1 MAPRATVDVEF
12 AIRVTETGPAAIS
25 IAAAHADTEELRV
38 SWHGDSRPVEFE
50 HGTRAEVFDLPAGEH
65 RVTYHAE
72 RVLGEAEP
80 EPVTLAD
87 VAVFT
92 RPSRYC
98 PSDRVAGLVPPEL
111 VELKN
116 PRRQIEAIVRHV
128 HDRLS
133 YVVGASR
140 PTDDAVDTL
149 LAGEGVCR
157 DFAHVC
163 ITLCRFLDIP
173 ARYVGVYAPG
183 LAPMDFHAVFE
194 AAVEGHWYVFDATR
208 LAPRQTM
215 LRISTGRDA
224 ADTAFLATLGG
235 ELDFLGSTVFATTD
249 AALPVDDGTGLVV
262 LG

>member
-1 MAPRATVDVEF
+1 MASRATVDVEF
-12 AIRVTETGPAAIS
+12 AVRVTEPGPAAIS
-25 IAAAHADTEELRV
+25 VAAAHADTEELTV
-38 SWHGDSRPVEFE
+38 SWHGESTLVEFE
-50 HGTRAEVFDLPAGEH
+50 HGTRAEVFQLPRGEH

-72 RVLGEAEP
+72 RVLTEPDP

-98 PSDRVAGLVPPEL
+98 PADRIGGLIPPEL
-111 VELKN
+111 FALKST
-116 PRRQIEAIVRHV
+116 RKQVQAVVRYV
-128 HDRLS
+128 HERLS
-133 YVVGASR
+133 YVAGSSR
-140 PTDDAVDTL
+140 GTDDAIDTL

-163 ITLCRFLDIP
+163 ITLCRALDIP
-173 ARYVGVYAPG
+173 ARYVAVYAPG

-194 AAVEGHWYVFDATR
+194 AAVDGHWHVFDATH
-208 LAPRQTM
+208 LAPRRTM

-224 ADTAFLATLGG
+224 ADTAFLATLGC

-249 AALPVDDGTGLVV
+249 GALPPDDPAELVV

>member
-1 MAPRATVDVEF
+1 MDVEF
-12 AIRVTETGPAAIS
+12 AIRVTRPGPAAIS
-25 IAAAHADTEELRV
+25 VAAAHADTDELTV

-72 RVLGEAEP
+72 RVLTDPEP

-111 VELKN
+111 LKLKTAGKQV
-116 PRRQIEAIVRHV
+116 PAVVRHV
-128 HDRLS
+128 HERLS
-133 YVVGASR
+133 YVVGSSR
-140 PTDDAVDTL
+140 PADDAIDTL
-149 LAGEGVCR
+149 LSGEGVCR

-194 AAVEGHWYVFDATR
+194 AAIDGHWYVFDATR
-208 LAPRQTM
+208 LAPRRTM

-224 ADTAFLATLGG
+224 ADTAFLATRGG

-249 AALPVDDGTGLVV
+249 SALPVDDGSGLVV

>member
-12 AIRVTETGPAAIS
+12 SVRVTEPGRAAIS
-25 IAAAHADTEELRV
+25 VAAAHADTEELTV
-38 SWHGDSRPVEFE
+38 SWHGESELVEFE
-50 HGTRAEVFDLPAGEH
+50 HGTRAEVFTLPGGEH

-72 RVLGEAEP
+72 RALLDPEP

-87 VAVFT
+87 TAVFT

-98 PSDRVAGLVPPEL
+98 PSDRIAGLVPPAL
-111 VELKN
+111 FGLKSTKA
-116 PRRQIEAIVRHV
+116 RVDAVVRNV
-128 HDRLS
+128 HERLS
-133 YVVGASR
+133 YVVGSSR
-140 PTDDAVDTL
+140 STDDAVDAL

-163 ITLCRFLDIP
+163 ISVCRFLGIP

-183 LAPMDFHAVFE
+183 LSPMDFHAVFE
-194 AAVEGHWYVFDATR
+194 AAIDGCWHVFDATH

-224 ADTAFLATLGG
+224 ADTAVLAGLGC
-235 ELDFLGSTVFATTD
+235 ELDLLGSTVFATTD
-249 AALPVDDGTGLVV
+249 TALPPDDRAELVV
-262 LG
+262 LS

>member
-1 MAPRATVDVEF
+1 MAVRATVDVEF
-12 AIRVTETGPAAIS
+12 AVRVTKPGPAAIS
-25 IAAAHADTEELRV
+25 VSAAHADTEELTV
-38 SWHGDSRPVEFE
+38 SWHGESEPVEFE
-50 HGTRAEVFDLPAGEH
+50 HGTRAEVFDLPEGEH
-65 RVTYHAE
+65 RITYHAE
-72 RVLGEAEP
+72 RALTDPEP
-80 EPVTLAD
+80 EPVTLKD

-98 PSDRVAGLVPPEL
+98 PSDRVGGLVPPEI
-111 VELKN
+111 VELED
-116 PRRQIEAIVRHV
+116 RREQVEAIVRHV
-128 HDRLS
+128 HARLS
-133 YVVGASR
+133 YVVGSSR
-140 PTDDAVDTL
+140 PADDAIDTL

-173 ARYVGVYAPG
+173 ARYTGVYAPG

-194 AAVEGHWYVFDATR
+194 AAVDGHWYVFDATR
-208 LAPRQTM
+208 LAPRQTL

-224 ADTAFLATLGG
+224 ADTAFLATFGC

-249 AALPVDDGTGLVV
+249 AALPTDDGSGLVV

>member
-1 MAPRATVDVEF
+1 MDVEF
-12 AIRVTETGPAAIS
+12 AIRVTRPGPAAIS
-25 IAAAHADTEELRV
+25 VAAAHADVEELTV
-38 SWHGDSRPVEFE
+38 SWHGESRPVEFA
-50 HGTRAEVFDLPAGEH
+50 HGARAEVFDLPAGEH

-72 RVLGEAEP
+72 RALDEPEP

-98 PSDRVAGLVPPEL
+98 PSDRVAGLVPREL
-111 VELKN
+111 VELGN
-116 PRRQIEAIVRHV
+116 PRKQVEAVVRHV
-128 HDRLS
+128 HERLS
-133 YVVGASR
+133 YVVGSSR

-173 ARYVGVYAPG
+173 ARYCGVYAPG

-194 AAVEGHWYVFDATR
+194 AAVDGHWYVFDATR

-249 AALPVDDGTGLVV
+249 AALPADDGSGPVV

>member
-1 MAPRATVDVEF
+1 MAPRSTVDVEF
-12 AIRVTETGPAAIS
+12 AVRVTEPGPAAIS
-25 IAAAHADTEELRV
+25 VAAAHADTEELRV

-72 RVLGEAEP
+72 RALTEPEP

-98 PSDRVAGLVPPEL
+98 PSDRLAGLVPPGL
-111 VELKN
+111 LKLKGAEKQV
-116 PRRQIEAIVRHV
+116 PAIVRHV

-133 YVVGASR
+133 YVAGASR

-149 LAGEGVCR
+149 VVGEGVCR

-163 ITLCRFLDIP
+163 IALCRFLDIP
-173 ARYVGVYAPG
+173 ARYTGVYAPG

-194 AAVEGHWYVFDATR
+194 AAVDGHWYVFDATR

-215 LRISTGRDA
+215 LRIATGRDA
-224 ADTAFLATLGG
+224 ADTAFLATLGC

-249 AALPVDDGTGLVV
+249 AALPADDGSGLVV

>member
-1 MAPRATVDVEF
+1 MPSRATVDVEF
-12 AIRVTETGPAAIS
+12 AIRVTQPGPAAIS
-25 IAAAHADTEELRV
+25 VSAAHADTEELRV
-38 SWHGDSRPVEFE
+38 SWHGDSRSVEFP
-50 HGTRAEVFDLPAGEH
+50 HGTRAEVFDLPTGEH
-65 RVTYHAE
+65 QVTYHAE
-72 RVLGEAEP
+72 RVLTDAEP

-87 VAVFT
+87 LVVFT

-111 VELKN
+111 LGLENPAKQVEAL
-116 PRRQIEAIVRHV
+116 VRHV
-128 HDRLS
+128 HERLS
-133 YVVGASR
+133 YVVGSSR
-140 PTDDAVDTL
+140 PGDDAIDTL

-194 AAVEGHWYVFDATR
+194 AAVDGHWYVFDATR

-235 ELDFLGSTVFATTD
+235 ELDFLGSTIFATTD
-249 AALPVDDGTGLVV
+249 AALPADDGSGLVV

>member
-1 MAPRATVDVEF
+1 MDVEF
-12 AIRVTETGPAAIS
+12 AVHVTKPGPAAVS
-25 IAAAHADTEELRV
+25 VSAAHADVEELSV
-38 SWHGDSRPVEFE
+38 SWHGESEPVEFE
-50 HGTRAEVFDLPAGEH
+50 HGTRAEVFELPSGEH

-72 RVLGEAEP
+72 RVLTDLEP

-111 VELKN
+111 LKLKN
-116 PRRQIEAIVRHV
+116 AGKQVDAIVRHV
-128 HDRLS
+128 YQRLS
-133 YVVGASR
+133 YVAGASR
-140 PTDDAVDTL
+140 PTDDAIDTL

-173 ARYVGVYAPG
+173 ARYAGVYAPG
-183 LAPMDFHAVFE
+183 LSPMDFHAVFE
-194 AAVEGHWYVFDATR
+194 AAVDGHWYVFDATR

-224 ADTAFLATLGG
+224 ADTPFLATLGG

-249 AALPVDDGTGLVV
+249 AALPADDGSGLVV

>member
-1 MAPRATVDVEF
+1 MAVRATVDVEF
-12 AIRVTETGPAAIS
+12 AIRVTQPGPAAIS
-25 IAAAHADTEELRV
+25 VAAAHADTEELTV
-38 SWHGDSRPVEFE
+38 SWHGDSELAEFA
-50 HGTRAEVFDLPAGEH
+50 HGTRAEVFDLPSGEH

-72 RVLGEAEP
+72 RALTGLEP

-87 VAVFT
+87 AAVFT

-98 PSDRVAGLVPPEL
+98 PSDRVAGLVPPEIVKL
-111 VELKN
+111 RNAGKQV
-116 PRRQIEAIVRHV
+116 EAIVRHV
-128 HDRLS
+128 HNRLS
-133 YVVGASR
+133 YVVGSSR
-140 PTDDAVDTL
+140 PTDDAIDTL

-194 AAVEGHWYVFDATR
+194 AVVDGHWYVFDATR

-249 AALPVDDGTGLVV
+249 AALPVDDGSGLVV

>member
-12 AIRVTETGPAAIS
+12 AIRVTEPGPAAIS
-25 IAAAHADTEELRV
+25 VAAAHADTEELTV
-38 SWHGDSRPVEFE
+38 SWHGTSRTVEFA
-50 HGTRAEVFDLPAGEH
+50 HGTRAEVFDLPDGEH

-72 RVLGEAEP
+72 RVLTEPEP

-98 PSDRVAGLVPPEL
+98 PSDRVAGLVPPEIVQL
-111 VELKN
+111 GNARGQV
-116 PRRQIEAIVRHV
+116 EAIVRHV
-128 HDRLS
+128 HRRLS
-133 YVVGASR
+133 YVVGSSR
-140 PTDDAVDTL
+140 PVDDAIDTL

-163 ITLCRFLDIP
+163 VTLCRFLDIP

-194 AAVEGHWYVFDATR
+194 AAVDGHWSVFDATR

-249 AALPVDDGTGLVV
+249 APLPVDDGSGLVV

>member
-12 AIRVTETGPAAIS
+12 SVRVTEPGPAAIS
-25 IAAAHADTEELRV
+25 IAAAHADTEQLDV
-38 SWHGDSRPVEFE
+38 SWHGESELVEFE
-50 HGTRAEVFDLPAGEH
+50 HGTRAEVFEFPAGEH

-72 RVLGEAEP
+72 HALTEPEP

-98 PSDRVAGLVPPEL
+98 PSDRIAGLVPPEL
-111 VELKN
+111 FSLKSTKKKVDT
-116 PRRQIEAIVRHV
+116 IVRTV
-128 HDRLS
+128 HERLS
-133 YVVGASR
+133 YVVGSSR
-140 PTDDAVDTL
+140 PTDDAIDTL
-149 LAGEGVCR
+149 LAGQGVCR

-163 ITLCRFLDIP
+163 VTLCRFLDIP

-183 LAPMDFHAVFE
+183 LSPMDFHAVFE
-194 AAVEGHWYVFDATR
+194 AAVDGHWYVFDATR

-215 LRISTGRDA
+215 LRIATGRDA
-224 ADTAFLATLGG
+224 ADTAFLATFGG

-249 AALPVDDGTGLVV
+249 AALPVDDGSGLVV

>member
-12 AIRVTETGPAAIS
+12 SVRVTEPGPAAIAV
-25 IAAAHADTEELRV
+25 AAVHADTEELHV
-38 SWHGDSRPVEFE
+38 SWHGDSELVEFD
-50 HGTRAEVFDLPAGEH
+50 HGSRAEVFQLPAGEH

-72 RVLGEAEP
+72 RALTEPEP

-98 PSDRVAGLVPPEL
+98 PSDRIAGLVPPEL
-111 VELKN
+111 FALPDTKSRVD
-116 PRRQIEAIVRHV
+116 AIVRHV
-128 HDRLS
+128 HERLS
-133 YVVGASR
+133 YVVGSSR
-140 PTDDAVDTL
+140 GTDDAIDTL

-163 ITLCRFLDIP
+163 ISVCRFLDIP

-183 LAPMDFHAVFE
+183 LSPMDFHAVFE
-194 AAVEGHWYVFDATR
+194 AAVDGFWYVFDATH

-224 ADTAFLATLGG
+224 ADTSFLATLGA

-249 AALPVDDGTGLVV
+249 TALPHDDWSELVV
-262 LG
+262 LD

>member
-1 MAPRATVDVEF
+1 VDVEF
-12 AIRVTETGPAAIS
+12 AVRVTEPGPVAIS
-25 IAAAHADTEELRV
+25 VAAAHADTEELTV

-50 HGTRAEVFDLPAGEH
+50 YGTRAEVFELPSGEH

-72 RVLGEAEP
+72 RVLTESEP

-98 PSDRVAGLVPPEL
+98 PSDRVAGLVPPEIGKL
-111 VELKN
+111 EEPGKQVA
-116 PRRQIEAIVRHV
+116 AIVRHV
-128 HDRLS
+128 HNRLS
-133 YVVGASR
+133 YVVGSSR
-140 PTDDAVDTL
+140 PADDAVDTL

-183 LAPMDFHAVFE
+183 LSPMDFHAVFE
-194 AAVEGHWYVFDATR
+194 AAVDGHWYVFDATR

-249 AALPVDDGTGLVV
+249 AALPVDDGAGLVV

>member
-1 MAPRATVDVEF
+1 MAVRATVDVEF
-12 AIRVTETGPAAIS
+12 AVRVTKPGPAAIS
-25 IAAAHADTEELRV
+25 VGAANADTEELTV
-38 SWHGDSRPVEFE
+38 SWHGESEPVEFE

-72 RVLGEAEP
+72 RVLTDPEP

-111 VELKN
+111 GTLKN
-116 PRRQIEAIVRHV
+116 PHKQVEAVVRHV
-128 HDRLS
+128 HERLS
-133 YVVGASR
+133 YVVGSSR
-140 PTDDAVDTL
+140 STDDAIDTL

-249 AALPVDDGTGLVV
+249 AALPVDDGSSLVV

>member
-12 AIRVTETGPAAIS
+12 SVRVTRPGPAAIS
-25 IAAAHADTEELRV
+25 VAAARADTDELIV
-38 SWHGDSRPVEFE
+38 SWHGGSRPVEFE
-50 HGTRAEVFDLPAGEH
+50 HGTRAEVFELPAGEH

-72 RVLGEAEP
+72 RELADLEP

-87 VAVFT
+87 AIVFT

-98 PSDRVAGLVPPEL
+98 PSDRIAGLVPPEL
-111 VELKN
+111 FEHTETGHQV
-116 PRRQIEAIVRHV
+116 AAVVRHV
-128 HDRLS
+128 HQRLS
-133 YVVGASR
+133 YVVGSSR
-140 PTDDAVDTL
+140 GTDDAVDTL

-183 LAPMDFHAVFE
+183 LSPMDFHAVFE
-194 AAVEGHWYVFDATR
+194 AAVDGHWYVFDATR

-249 AALPVDDGTGLVV
+249 AALPVDDGSGLVV

>member
-1 MAPRATVDVEF
+1 MDVEF
-12 AIRVTETGPAAIS
+12 TIRVTEPGPAAIS
-25 IAAAHADTEELRV
+25 VAAAHADTEELTV

-50 HGTRAEVFDLPAGEH
+50 HGARAEVFDLPGGEH

-72 RVLGEAEP
+72 RALSDPEP

-111 VELKN
+111 GKLKS
-116 PRRQIEAIVRHV
+116 PRRQVEAVVRHV
-128 HDRLS
+128 HERLS
-133 YVVGASR
+133 YVVGSSR
-140 PTDDAVDTL
+140 PTDDAIDTL

-194 AAVEGHWYVFDATR
+194 AAVDGHWYVFDATR

-224 ADTAFLATLGG
+224 ADTAFLATFGS

-249 AALPVDDGTGLVV
+249 AALPTDDGSGLVV

>member
-12 AIRVTETGPAAIS
+12 SVRVTEPGAAAIS
-25 IAAAHADTEELRV
+25 IAAAHADSEELTV
-38 SWHGDSRPVEFE
+38 SWHGESELVEFE
-50 HGTRAEVFDLPAGEH
+50 HGTRAEVFVLPAGEH

-72 RVLGEAEP
+72 RALAEPEP
-80 EPVTLAD
+80 EPVTRAD
-87 VAVFT
+87 AAVFT

-111 VELKN
+111 FSVKSDKKKVDT
-116 PRRQIEAIVRHV
+116 IVRHV
-128 HDRLS
+128 HERLS
-133 YVVGASR
+133 YVVGSSR
-140 PTDDAVDTL
+140 GTDDAIDTL

-163 ITLCRFLDIP
+163 ITLCRALDIP

-183 LAPMDFHAVFE
+183 LSPMDFHAVFE
-194 AAVEGHWYVFDATR
+194 AAVDGHWYVFDATH

-224 ADTAFLATLGG
+224 ADTSFLATLGC

-249 AALPVDDGTGLVV
+249 TALPQDDWHDLVV

>member
-12 AIRVTETGPAAIS
+12 AIRVTGPGPAAIS
-25 IAAAHADTEELRV
+25 ISAAHADTEDLRV

-50 HGTRAEVFDLPAGEH
+50 HGTRAEVFDLPGGEH

-72 RVLGEAEP
+72 RVLTDPEP

-111 VELKN
+111 LKHHSTGKQVE
-116 PRRQIEAIVRHV
+116 AVVRHV
-128 HDRLS
+128 HERLS
-133 YVVGASR
+133 YVVGSSR
-140 PTDDAVDTL
+140 PTDDAIDTL

-194 AAVEGHWYVFDATR
+194 AAVDGHWYVFDATR

-249 AALPVDDGTGLVV
+249 AALPVDVGSRLVV